1 MYSRYALSGIV
12 QIVDLLLGSRL
23 DGEQRMNG
31 GDSIAR
37 VLRSH
42 GVEFLFTLCGGHIS
56 PILKGAKDLGIR
68 VVDVRHE
75 ATAVFAAD
83 AVARITGIPGVA
95 AVTAGPGATNTIT
108 AVKNAQLAQS
118 PVVLLGGAAAT
129 VLKGRGAL
137 QDIDQM
143 ALFKP
148 HVKWAHAVTRVRDL
162 APTLNKAFQIARGG
176 VPGPV
181 FVECP
186 VDLLYDESVIREWYA
201 ASTPKGNGL
210 ADRAVRVYLN
220 HQARRIFAGADAVN
234 GEKVGEAAAL
244 PPSSEVI
251 ARAAR
256 QIAKAERPVL
266 VVGSQALVDAG
277 KAHAV
282 ADAIERL
289 GIPLYLSGMAR
300 GLMGQAHPLHRRHQR
315 RKALREA
322 DLVVLAGVPS
332 DFRLDYGRNV
342 RRSACLI
349 SANRSRT
356 DLNRNRRPDIGALA
370 DAGLFLRELADKLD
384 PTVSTRWNDW
394 QQTLLSRDAEREAE
408 IDVNASRSGEFINPV
423 NLCRRIDAQL
433 QEDSVIVAD
442 GGDFVGTASYIV
454 KPRKLLSWLD
464 PGVFG
469 TLGCGAGFA
478 LGASLCNPG
487 HEIWVMFGDGSVGYA
502 LAEFDTFARH
512 NVPVIAVVGN
522 DAGWTQIAREQ
533 VKMLKDDVGTVL
545 ARSDY
550 HEVAAALGGHGI
562 VLQHADQTDACLQ
575 AARDTASKG
584 VPVLINAW
592 LDRTDFREGSLSM

>member
-1 MYSRYALSGIV
+1 
-12 QIVDLLLGSRL
+12 
-23 DGEQRMNG
+23 MNG
-31 GDSIAR
+31 GECIAR
-37 VLRSH
+37 VLRTH

-83 AVARITGIPGVA
+83 AVARLSGIPGVA

-148 HVKWAHAVTRVRDL
+148 HVKWATAVTRVRDL
-162 APTLNKAFQIARGG
+162 APTLRQAFHIAGSG

-186 VDLLYDESVIREWYA
+186 VDLLYDEAVIREWYA
-201 ASTPKGNGL
+201 ASTPKGNAL
-210 ADRAVRVYLN
+210 PDRAVRTYLN
-220 HQARRIFAGADAVN
+220 YQARRIFSAADNTVDETVIEVAP
-234 GEKVGEAAAL
+234 L
-244 PPSSEVI
+244 SPSPDVI
-251 ARAAR
+251 ARAAKR
-256 QIAKAERPVL
+256 IAKAERPLL
-266 VVGSQALVDAG
+266 VVGSQALVEASQV
-277 KAHAV
+277 KAIA
-282 ADAIERL
+282 AAIERL
-289 GIPLYLSGMAR
+289 GIPVYLSGMAR
-300 GLMGQAHPLHRRHQR
+300 GLMGDSHALHRRHQR
-315 RKALREA
+315 RKALRDA
-322 DLVVLAGVPS
+322 DLVLLAGVPS

-349 SANRSRT
+349 SANRSPV
-356 DLNRNRRPDIGALA
+356 DLKRNRRPDIGALG
-370 DAGLFLRELADKLD
+370 DAGLFLLALAGELDAN
-384 PTVSTRWNDW
+384 TSARWTKW
-394 QQTLLSRDAEREAE
+394 QATLLTRDNEREAE
-408 IDVNASRSGEFINPV
+408 IERNAARSGEFINPV
-423 NLCRRIDAQL
+423 TLCRSIDAQL
-433 QEDSVIVAD
+433 PDNSVIVAD

-454 KPRKLLSWLD
+454 KPRKPLSWLD

-478 LGASLCNPG
+478 LGASLCRPD

-512 NVPVIAVVGN
+512 NIPVIAVVGN

-533 VKMLKDDVGTVL
+533 VKMLDDDVGTVL

-550 HEVAAALGGHGI
+550 HKVAAALGGHG
-562 VLQHADQTDACLQ
+562 VLLRDADQAAVSLQESRDA
-575 AARDTASKG
+575 AAKG
-584 VPVLINAW
+584 VPVLLNAW
-592 LDRTDFREGSLSM
+592 LDKTDFREGSLSM

>member
-1 MYSRYALSGIV
+1 
-12 QIVDLLLGSRL
+12 
-23 DGEQRMNG
+23 MNG
-31 GDSIAR
+31 GQRIAN
-37 VLRSH
+37 VLQSH
-42 GVEFLFTLCGGHIS
+42 GVKFLFTLCGGHIS

-83 AVARITGIPGVA
+83 AVARISGVPGVA

-137 QDIDQM
+137 QDIDQL

-148 HVKWAHAVTRVRDL
+148 HVKWATSVSRVRDL
-162 APTLNKAFQIARGG
+162 APALSKAFRIAQSG

-186 VDLLYDESVIREWYA
+186 VDLLYDESLTREWYA

-210 ADRAVRVYLN
+210 QDRAVRAYLN
-220 HQARRIFAGADAVN
+220 YRTKRLFAGVDGNSDVAVS
-234 GEKVGEAAAL
+234 EVAQLIPSTRDIDRAAA
-244 PPSSEVI
+244 
-251 ARAAR
+251 R
-256 QIAKAERPVL
+256 IAKAERPVL
-266 VVGSQALVDAG
+266 VVGSQALVDSSQA
-277 KAHAV
+277 AAV
-282 ADAIERL
+282 AAAVESL
-289 GIPLYLSGMAR
+289 GIPVYLSGMAR
-300 GLMGQAHPLHRRHQR
+300 GLMGVAHPLHRRHQR

-322 DLVVLAGVPS
+322 DLVILAGVPS

-349 SANRSRT
+349 SANRSRV
-356 DLNRNRRPDIGALA
+356 DLNRNRRPDIGASA
-370 DAGLFLRELADKLD
+370 DAGLFLLGLANKLEAG
-384 PTVSTRWNDW
+384 VSSRWNEW
-394 QQTLLSRDAEREAE
+394 QEILLSRDADREAE
-408 IDVNASRSGEFINPV
+408 IDTNAGRSGEFLNPV
-423 NLCRRIDAQL
+423 SFCRSIDADL
-433 QEDSVIVAD
+433 SDNSVLIAD

-454 KPRKLLSWLD
+454 RPRKPLTWLD

-478 LGASLCNPG
+478 LGASLCYPD
-487 HEIWVMFGDGSVGYA
+487 HEIWILFGDGSVGYA

-512 NVPVIAVVGN
+512 NIPVIAVVGN

-533 VKMLKDDVGTVL
+533 IKILGDDVGTVL
-545 ARSDY
+545 ERSDY
-550 HEVAAALGGHGI
+550 HEVAAALGGKGI
-562 VLQHADQTDACLQ
+562 VLKHADQTAACLQ
-575 AARDTASKG
+575 EARDAAAKN
-584 VPVLINAW
+584 VPVLLNSW
-592 LDRTDFREGSLSM
+592 LDKTDFREGSLSM